1 MTLMR
6 AFSKIDKDGKIKLPG
21 NIQREAGLKEGQ
33 LVELKIVGA
42 SKKKNIL
49 VSARNS
55 ARQIYRFLHKLKFFR
70 TRLHLEKWSQK
81 GMEED
86 AFKLLVYKKGNKY
99 YELEDI

>member
-21 NIQREAGLKEGQ
+21 NIQREAGFKEGQ

-55 ARQIYRFLHKLKFFR
+55 AR
-70 TRLHLEKWSQK
+70 
-81 GMEED
+81 
-86 AFKLLVYKKGNKY
+86 
-99 YELEDI
+99 